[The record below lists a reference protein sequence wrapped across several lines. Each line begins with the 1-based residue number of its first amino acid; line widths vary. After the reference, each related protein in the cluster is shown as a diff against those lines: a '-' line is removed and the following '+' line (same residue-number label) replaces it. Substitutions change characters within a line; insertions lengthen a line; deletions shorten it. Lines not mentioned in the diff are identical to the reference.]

1 MKKMSSRAGEASAH
15 ETSLH
20 QMPEGYYKHAA
31 YYPGKMGKADM
42 PADSRMADWPMKK
55 MGMYPPLDDT
65 ISGVESTQSEGY
77 SKAKG
82 HLSWQ
87 K

>member
-1 MKKMSSRAGEASAH
+1 MSKRAGGVSNKENS
-15 ETSLH
+15 TR
-20 QMPEGYYKHAA
+20 QMGEGYYKNPS

-42 PADSRMADWPMKK
+42 PADAQMRDWPLKK
-55 MGMYPPLDDT
+55 MGDYPPLDDT

-77 SKAKG
+77 SKAKS
-82 HLSWQ
+82 HISYQ

>member
-1 MKKMSSRAGEASAH
+1 MAKRAGGVSNK
-15 ETSLH
+15 ETATR
-20 QMPEGYYKHAA
+20 QMGEGYYKNPQ

-42 PADSRMADWPMKK
+42 PADARMADWPLKK
-55 MGMYPPLDDT
+55 MGDYPALDDT
-65 ISGVESTQSEGY
+65 ISGIESTQSEGY
-77 SKAKG
+77 SKAKS